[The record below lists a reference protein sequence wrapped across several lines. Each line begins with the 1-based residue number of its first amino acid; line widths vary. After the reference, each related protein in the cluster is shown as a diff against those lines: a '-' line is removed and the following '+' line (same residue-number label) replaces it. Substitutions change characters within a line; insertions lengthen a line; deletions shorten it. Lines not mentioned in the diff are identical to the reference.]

1 MSKPAFPRPYSEWHE
16 EGIKH
21 ELPQQQG
28 MSLLE
33 FYAGQAFK
41 AVLLSDNQYE
51 ACKGIS
57 KKEYRKVGEVIATAS
72 FEYAKH
78 MVKEAEKRSQ

>member
-33 FYAGQAFK
+33 FYTGQALIGITSRVACDD
-41 AVLLSDNQYE
+41 AVLTEIARTALKIAE
-51 ACKGIS
+51 ATI
-57 KKEYRKVGEVIATAS
+57 KELEN
-72 FEYAKH
+72 
-78 MVKEAEKRSQ
+78 SQ

>member
-28 MSLLE
+28 MSMLE
-33 FYAGQAFK
+33 FYTGKALLGCQNLAIAENQGGDIEQIALDSVTQA
-41 AVLLSDNQYE
+41 E
-51 ACKGIS
+51 AII
-57 KKEYRKVGEVIATAS
+57 KEL
-72 FEYAKH
+72 
-78 MVKEAEKRSQ
+78 EKRSQ